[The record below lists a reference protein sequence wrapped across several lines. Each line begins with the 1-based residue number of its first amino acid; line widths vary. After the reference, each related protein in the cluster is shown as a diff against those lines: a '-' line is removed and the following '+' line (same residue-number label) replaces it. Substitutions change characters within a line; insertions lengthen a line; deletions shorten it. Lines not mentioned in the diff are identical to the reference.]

1 MDRDEV
7 IDQLRRSDADLRRLG
22 VKSLR
27 LFGSV
32 ARGEATDKSDVD
44 LLVAF
49 DGPATFSGFM
59 ALKNFIEDLLGVRVD
74 LVTETGL
81 RDGVR
86 PHVERE
92 AIRVT

>member
-7 IDQLRRSDADLRRLG
+7 IDRLRRSDADLRRLG
-22 VKSLR
+22 VKSRR
-27 LFGSV
+27 LFGPV
-32 ARGEATDKSDVD
+32 ARGEATDQSDVD

-49 DGPATFSGFM
+49 DGPATVSGFM
-59 ALKNFIEDLLGVRVD
+59 ALKIFIEDLLGVRVD

-81 RDGVR
+81 REGVR

-92 AIRVT
+92 AIRVA